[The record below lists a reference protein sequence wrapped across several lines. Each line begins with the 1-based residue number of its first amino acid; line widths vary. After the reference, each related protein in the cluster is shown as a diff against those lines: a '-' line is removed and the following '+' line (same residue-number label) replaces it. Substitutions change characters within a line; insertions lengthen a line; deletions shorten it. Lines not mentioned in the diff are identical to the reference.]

1 MKNGLF
7 NLFQKFVLIVS
18 TPNIYEYTYFHS
30 LDYIIE
36 VSKSQ
41 IVKLILYRYKQNAT
55 LKMLKFSNS
64 LYSTLD

>member
-7 NLFQKFVLIVS
+7 NLFQKFDLIIS
-18 TPNIYEYTYFHS
+18 TPNICEYTYFHS

-41 IVKLILYRYKQNAT
+41 IVKLILYKYKQNAT
-55 LKMLKFSNS
+55 LKRRH
-64 LYSTLD
+64 